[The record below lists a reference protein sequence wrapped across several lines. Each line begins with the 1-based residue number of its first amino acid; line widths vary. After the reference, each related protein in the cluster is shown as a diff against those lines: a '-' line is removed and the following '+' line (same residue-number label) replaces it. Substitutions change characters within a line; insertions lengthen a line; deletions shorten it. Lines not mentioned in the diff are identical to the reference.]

1 MCVRTYT
8 RKQYEIFY
16 KIQKVKYLPH
26 LLSNHR
32 NFLSESYISTS
43 FVNVRS
49 TQKVRATQNVIKDK
63 MTGRVNILWRILAKI
78 AKKLKLKSQG
88 QKNFVFG

>member
-32 NFLSESYISTS
+32 NFLSESY
-43 FVNVRS
+43 
-49 TQKVRATQNVIKDK
+49 
-63 MTGRVNILWRILAKI
+63 G
-78 AKKLKLKSQG
+78 KSLQ
-88 QKNFVFG
+88 VL